1 MDIKISDDILKM
13 SNTTADELRLE
24 FAILLY
30 KNKGLSMGQA
40 SEIAN
45 IHQIQF
51 QKELAKRK
59 ITINYDL
66 DSFREDILT
75 LRDEK
80 KS

>member
-1 MDIKISDDILKM
+1 M
-13 SNTTADELRLE
+13 SNTTANELRLE